1 LLAQSI
7 SLIRHPLG
15 FLHNN
20 LLLTELADDS
30 HTGRPTQV
38 NADLKEAI
46 CVCLKYCGGTASAEG
61 LGTGG
66 IVLRKHKPL
75 ARKTRA
81 SSGAGPRL
89 ATRPPKRAPLQ

>member
-1 LLAQSI
+1 
-7 SLIRHPLG
+7 
-15 FLHNN
+15 LHNN

-66 IVLRKHKPL
+66 IVLRKHKP
-75 ARKTRA
+75 RR
-81 SSGAGPRL
+81 SSPED
-89 ATRPPKRAPLQ
+89 